1 MSATTDW
8 KMPYRNDTI
17 SFLCSA
23 ADAVSSSRPAPSHN
37 GGQGPGQGWPKATA
51 SRREAALTRV
61 LPTVSLGRDGKNG
74 STNDLFRRKDLTGQT
89 VAPCLMQ
96 AASSQ
101 GPCQRDWLPQTTGE
115 TLGRRCGLKSLDDH
129 PECQNE
135 NCWGWKRGGEISVGR
150 APRTWISE
158 PWVA

>member
-74 STNDLFRRKDLTGQT
+74 SINDLFRRKDLTGQT
-89 VAPCLMQ
+89 VAPCFMQ
-96 AASSQ
+96 GRQQA
-101 GPCQRDWLPQTTGE
+101 GTLPM
-115 TLGRRCGLKSLDDH
+115 
-129 PECQNE
+129 
-135 NCWGWKRGGEISVGR
+135 
-150 APRTWISE
+150 
-158 PWVA
+158 